1 MFPDRESARSSSDK
15 DLQNSSISRRIFLG
29 RGAYVLGAAAIVT
42 GAALTAQTAA
52 AGPGKVSQAQ
62 AGYKAT
68 TKSASRCDACAHF
81 EAPSACKI
89 VDGSVSPSGSCNF
102 FAPRPK

>member
-1 MFPDRESARSSSDK
+1 MLPDRESARSTSDEDLHSSP
-15 DLQNSSISRRIFLG
+15 ISRRIFLR
-29 RGAYVLGAAAIVT
+29 RGAYVLGGATIAA

-52 AGPGKVSQAQ
+52 AASGKVSQAQ

-68 TKSASRCDACAHF
+68 TKSASRCDTCAHF

>member
-1 MFPDRESARSSSDK
+1 MLPDRENARSSSNE
-15 DLQNSSISRRIFLG
+15 DLQISPISRRIFLG
-29 RGAYVLGAAAIVT
+29 RGAYALGGAAIAA

-52 AGPGKVSQAQ
+52 AASGKVSQAQ

-81 EAPSACKI
+81 EPPSACKI
-89 VDGSVSPSGSCNF
+89 VDGAVTPSGSCNF

>member
-1 MFPDRESARSSSDK
+1 MLPDRESARSSSDES
-15 DLQNSSISRRIFLG
+15 LQNSSMSRRLFMR
-29 RGAYVLGAAAIVT
+29 RGAYALGGVAIVA
-42 GAALTAQTAA
+42 GGALTAQTAA
-52 AGPGKVSQAQ
+52 AASGKVSQAQ

-81 EAPSACKI
+81 EPPSACKI
-89 VDGSVSPSGSCNF
+89 VDGAVTPSGSCNF

>member
-1 MFPDRESARSSSDK
+1 M
-15 DLQNSSISRRIFLG
+15 G
-29 RGAYVLGAAAIVT
+29 RGAYVLGGAAIVT
-42 GAALTAQTAA
+42 CAALTAQTAA
-52 AGPGKVSQAQ
+52 AGAGKVSQAQ

-81 EAPSACKI
+81 EPPSTCKI
-89 VDGSVSPSGSCNF
+89 VDGAVTPSGSCNF